1 MVRRLPGAPITTT
14 GQSQAPEPDPRHSIG
29 GETQTLNALRATV
42 EDGRRDNTM
51 KILEPPRP
59 KKPKTRKCSC
69 GCRFEYTPSDVRH
82 LPPPDGDSVL
92 TCPGCGSWISVKS
105 CAPLD
110 EYGR

>member
-1 MVRRLPGAPITTT
+1 
-14 GQSQAPEPDPRHSIG
+14 
-29 GETQTLNALRATV
+29 
-42 EDGRRDNTM
+42 M
-51 KILEPPRP
+51 KILEPPGP

-105 CAPLD
+105 CARSTSTGA
-110 EYGR
+110 ET